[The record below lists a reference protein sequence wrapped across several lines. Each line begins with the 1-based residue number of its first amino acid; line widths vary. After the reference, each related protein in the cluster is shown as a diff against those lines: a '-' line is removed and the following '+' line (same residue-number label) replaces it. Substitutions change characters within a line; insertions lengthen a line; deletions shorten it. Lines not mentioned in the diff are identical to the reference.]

1 MDPITAIA
9 VASTAYNAIKKGF
22 QVGKEV
28 ESMAGDLGRWM
39 NAINAVKTSHSK
51 AKGRRFG
58 SVEEEALETFAA
70 KKKAEQMENDL
81 RNYIV
86 GQYGV
91 NAWQDIIRIQ
101 ADLRKKQKEEELR
114 LAAARD
120 EFIYNATMV
129 GIIILFISLIIPI
142 IWAIVEN
149 TAHLAFKLV

>member
-1 MDPITAIA
+1 MDPITALTIA
-9 VASTAYNAIKKGF
+9 TTAYNTIKKGF
-22 QVGKEV
+22 EVGKEV

-81 RNYIV
+81 RNFIV

-101 ADLRKKQKEEELR
+101 ADLRKKQKEAEL
-114 LAAARD
+114 LAAQKRD
-120 EFIYNATMV
+120 ELIYNLFII
-129 GIIILFISLIIPI
+129 GIIVLFVSLTLPILWLIIQN
-142 IWAIVEN
+142 V
-149 TAHLAFKLV
+149 

>member
-149 TAHLAFKLV
+149 S

>member
-1 MDPITAIA
+1 MDPITALT
-9 VASTAYNAIKKGF
+9 VATAAYNTIKKGF

-81 RNYIV
+81 RNFIV

-91 NAWQDIIRIQ
+91 NAWQDIVRIQ
-101 ADLRKKQKEEELR
+101 ADLRKKQKEAEL
-114 LAAARD
+114 LAAKQRD
-120 EFIYNATMV
+120 ELIYNLF
-129 GIIILFISLIIPI
+129 IIGLVVLFISLTLPILWLIIQN
-142 IWAIVEN
+142 V
-149 TAHLAFKLV
+149 

>member
-1 MDPITAIA
+1 MDPITAIG
-9 VASTAYNAIKKGF
+9 VATTAYSAIKKGF

-81 RNYIV
+81 RNFIV

-101 ADLRKKQKEEELR
+101 ADLRRKQKEAEQ
-114 LAAARD
+114 LAAQKRD
-120 EFIYNATMV
+120 ELIYNLFII
-129 GIIILFISLIIPI
+129 GLIILFVSLTLPILWVIIQN
-142 IWAIVEN
+142 V
-149 TAHLAFKLV
+149 

>member
-81 RNYIV
+81 RNFIV

-120 EFIYNATMV
+120 EFIYNATIV

-142 IWAIVEN
+142 IWTIIEN
-149 TAHLAFKLV
+149 T

>member
-1 MDPITAIA
+1 MDPITAIGI
-9 VASTAYNAIKKGF
+9 ASTAYSAIKKGF
-22 QVGKEV
+22 EVGKEV

-81 RNYIV
+81 RNFIV

-120 EFIYNATMV
+120 ELIYNATIV
-129 GIIILFISLIIPI
+129 GLIVLFISLIIPI
-142 IWAIVEN
+142 VWAIVEN
-149 TAHLAFKLV
+149 S

>member
-1 MDPITAIA
+1 MDPITAIT
-9 VASTAYNAIKKGF
+9 VATTAYNTIKKGF
-22 QVGKEV
+22 EVGKEV

-81 RNYIV
+81 RNFIV

-101 ADLRKKQKEEELR
+101 ADLRKKQKEAEL
-114 LAAARD
+114 LAAQKRD
-120 EFIYNATMV
+120 ELIYNLFII
-129 GIIILFISLIIPI
+129 GIIVLFVSLTLPILWLIIQN
-142 IWAIVEN
+142 V
-149 TAHLAFKLV
+149 

>member
-1 MDPITAIA
+1 MDPITALT
-9 VASTAYNAIKKGF
+9 VATAAYNTIKKGF

-81 RNYIV
+81 RNFIV

-91 NAWQDIIRIQ
+91 NAWQDIVRIQ
-101 ADLRKKQKEEELR
+101 ADLRKKQKEAEL
-114 LAAARD
+114 LAAKKRD
-120 EFIYNATMV
+120 ELIYNLF
-129 GIIILFISLIIPI
+129 IIGLVVLFISLTLPILWLIIQN
-142 IWAIVEN
+142 V
-149 TAHLAFKLV
+149 

>member
-1 MDPITAIA
+1 MDPITAIGI
-9 VASTAYNAIKKGF
+9 ASTAYSAIKKGF
-22 QVGKEV
+22 EVGKEV

-81 RNYIV
+81 RNFIV

-120 EFIYNATMV
+120 ELIYNATIV
-129 GIIILFISLIIPI
+129 GLIILFISLTIPI

-149 TAHLAFKLV
+149 S

>member
-1 MDPITAIA
+1 MDPITAIGI
-9 VASTAYNAIKKGF
+9 ASTAYSAIKKGF
-22 QVGKEV
+22 EVGKEV

-81 RNYIV
+81 RNFIV

-120 EFIYNATMV
+120 EFIYNATIV

-142 IWAIVEN
+142 IWTIVEN
-149 TAHLAFKLV
+149 T

>member
-1 MDPITAIA
+1 MDPITAIGIA
-9 VASTAYNAIKKGF
+9 TTAYSAIKKGF

-39 NAINAVKTSHSK
+39 NAINAVKTEHSK

-70 KKKAEQMENDL
+70 KKKAEQMENEL
-81 RNYIV
+81 RNFIV

-101 ADLRKKQKEEELR
+101 ADLRKKQKEEAIR
-114 LAAARD
+114 LAKERD
-120 EFIYNATMV
+120 QLIYNMFMIGLIV
-129 GIIILFISLIIPI
+129 LFIGLMAPIVWLI
-142 IWAIVEN
+142 VQN
-149 TAHLAFKLV
+149 V

>member
-1 MDPITAIA
+1 MDPITAIG
-9 VASTAYNAIKKGF
+9 VATTAYSAIKKGF

-39 NAINAVKTSHSK
+39 NAINAVKTEHSK

-81 RNYIV
+81 RNFIV

-101 ADLRKKQKEEELR
+101 AELRKKQKEEAIR
-114 LAAARD
+114 LAKERD
-120 EFIYNATMV
+120 ELIYNMFMIGLIV
-129 GIIILFISLIIPI
+129 LFIGLIAPI
-142 IWAIVEN
+142 VWLIVQN
-149 TAHLAFKLV
+149 V

>member
-1 MDPITAIA
+1 MDPITAIGI
-9 VASTAYNAIKKGF
+9 ASTAYSAIKKGF
-22 QVGKEV
+22 EVGKEV

-81 RNYIV
+81 RNFII

-129 GIIILFISLIIPI
+129 GIIILFISLTIPI
-142 IWAIVEN
+142 IWTIVEN
-149 TAHLAFKLV
+149 S

>member
-1 MDPITAIA
+1 MDPITAIGI
-9 VASTAYNAIKKGF
+9 ASTAYSAIKKGF
-22 QVGKEV
+22 EVGKEV

-81 RNYIV
+81 RNFIV

-101 ADLRKKQKEEELR
+101 ADLRKKQKEAEQ
-114 LAAARD
+114 LAAQKRD
-120 EFIYNATMV
+120 ELIYNLFII
-129 GIIILFISLIIPI
+129 GIIVLFVSLTLPILWLIIQN
-142 IWAIVEN
+142 V
-149 TAHLAFKLV
+149 

>member
-1 MDPITAIA
+1 MDPITALTIA
-9 VASTAYNAIKKGF
+9 TTAYNTIKKGF
-22 QVGKEV
+22 EVGKEV

-58 SVEEEALETFAA
+58 SVEVEALETFAA

-81 RNYIV
+81 RNFIV

-101 ADLRKKQKEEELR
+101 ADLRRKQKEAEQ
-114 LAAARD
+114 LAAQKRD
-120 EFIYNATMV
+120 ELIYNLCMI
-129 GIIILFISLIIPI
+129 GIIVLFISLILPI
-142 IWAIVEN
+142 LWLIIQN
-149 TAHLAFKLV
+149 I

>member
-1 MDPITAIA
+1 MDPITAIGI
-9 VASTAYNAIKKGF
+9 ASTAYSAIKKGF
-22 QVGKEV
+22 EVGKEV

-81 RNYIV
+81 RNFIV

-101 ADLRKKQKEEELR
+101 ADLRRKQKEAEQ
-114 LAAARD
+114 LAAQKRD
-120 EFIYNATMV
+120 ELIYN
-129 GIIILFISLIIPI
+129 LFIIGLIVLFVSLTLPI
-142 IWAIVEN
+142 LWVVIQNV
-149 TAHLAFKLV
+149 

>member
-1 MDPITAIA
+1 MDPITAIGI
-9 VASTAYNAIKKGF
+9 ASTAYSAIKKGF
-22 QVGKEV
+22 EVGKEV

-120 EFIYNATMV
+120 EFIYNATIV
-129 GIIILFISLIIPI
+129 GIIILFVSLTIPI

-149 TAHLAFKLV
+149 T

>member
-1 MDPITAIA
+1 MDPITALT
-9 VASTAYNAIKKGF
+9 VATAAYNTIKKGF

-81 RNYIV
+81 RNFIV

-101 ADLRKKQKEEELR
+101 AELRKKQKEEAIR
-114 LAAARD
+114 LAKERD
-120 EFIYNATMV
+120 ELIYNMFMIGLIV
-129 GIIILFISLIIPI
+129 LFIGLIAPI
-142 IWAIVEN
+142 VWLIVQN
-149 TAHLAFKLV
+149 V

>member
-1 MDPITAIA
+1 MDPITAIG
-9 VASTAYNAIKKGF
+9 VATTAYSAIKKGF

-39 NAINAVKTSHSK
+39 NAINDVKTGHSK

-86 GQYGV
+86 GQYGM

-101 ADLRKKQKEEELR
+101 ADLRKKQKEAEL
-114 LAAARD
+114 LAAKKRD
-120 EFIYNATMV
+120 ELIYN
-129 GIIILFISLIIPI
+129 LFIIGLIVLFVSLTLPI
-142 IWAIVEN
+142 LWVVIQNI
-149 TAHLAFKLV
+149 

>member
-81 RNYIV
+81 RNFIV

-149 TAHLAFKLV
+149 T

>member
-1 MDPITAIA
+1 MDPITAIG
-9 VASTAYNAIKKGF
+9 VATTAYSAIKKGF

-81 RNYIV
+81 RNFIV
-86 GQYGV
+86 GQYGM

-101 ADLRKKQKEEELR
+101 ADLRRKQKEAEQ
-114 LAAARD
+114 LAAQKRD
-120 EFIYNATMV
+120 ELIYNLFIV
-129 GIIILFISLIIPI
+129 GIIVLFVSLTLPILWLIIQN
-142 IWAIVEN
+142 V
-149 TAHLAFKLV
+149 

>member
-1 MDPITAIA
+1 MDPITAIGI
-9 VASTAYNAIKKGF
+9 ASTAYSAIKKGF
-22 QVGKEV
+22 EVGKEV

-81 RNYIV
+81 RNFIV

-101 ADLRKKQKEEELR
+101 ADLRRKQKEAEQ
-114 LAAARD
+114 LAAQKRD
-120 EFIYNATMV
+120 ELIYNLCMI
-129 GIIILFISLIIPI
+129 GIIVLFISLILPI
-142 IWAIVEN
+142 LWLIIQN
-149 TAHLAFKLV
+149 I

>member
-1 MDPITAIA
+1 MDPITAIGIA
-9 VASTAYNAIKKGF
+9 TTAYSAIKKGF

-28 ESMAGDLGRWM
+28 ESMTADLGRWM
-39 NAINAVKTSHSK
+39 NAINDVKTSHSK

-81 RNYIV
+81 RNFIV

-101 ADLRKKQKEEELR
+101 GELRKKQKEAEII
-114 LAAARD
+114 AAKKRD
-120 EFIYNATMV
+120 ELIYNLFIV
-129 GIIILFISLIIPI
+129 GLIVLFISFTLPI
-142 IWAIVEN
+142 LWVVLQNI
-149 TAHLAFKLV
+149 

>member
-1 MDPITAIA
+1 MDPITAIGI
-9 VASTAYNAIKKGF
+9 ASTAYSAIKKGF
-22 QVGKEV
+22 EVGKEV

-39 NAINAVKTSHSK
+39 NAIIAVKTSHSK

-81 RNYIV
+81 RNFIV

-120 EFIYNATMV
+120 EFIYNATIV
-129 GIIILFISLIIPI
+129 GIIILFVSLIIPI
-142 IWAIVEN
+142 IWTIVEN
-149 TAHLAFKLV
+149 T